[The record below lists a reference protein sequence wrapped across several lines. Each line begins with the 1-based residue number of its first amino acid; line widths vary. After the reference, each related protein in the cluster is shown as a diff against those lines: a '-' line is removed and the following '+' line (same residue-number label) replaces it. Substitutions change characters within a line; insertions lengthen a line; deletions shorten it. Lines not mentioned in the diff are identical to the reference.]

1 MIVTVSDILKDAMG
15 LCNATEIDETPSS
28 SEMAIALRAAN
39 VMIDRW
45 STQHLM
51 LRSNTQLVVPVTI
64 GKATYTVGP
73 SGADVTVGKPLR
85 VLSGVVVDGGV
96 NFPLDVYTQEM
107 FNNLVDRGISSGRPV
122 YVAYDPGEAQQAA
135 HVGTLSFYYTPDRA
149 YTVRLEAQMYLTELV
164 NFTDLISFEP
174 AYYEALI
181 YQLAIRLFRR
191 YSDDK
196 TPIPAD
202 LAGIAGQALRDLK
215 SLNAE
220 RVVASSDLPGVKGR
234 YNILT
239 DSST

>member
-28 SEMAIALRAAN
+28 SEMAVALRAAN
-39 VMIDRW
+39 MMIDRW
-45 STQHLM
+45 SAQHLM
-51 LRSNTQLVVPVTI
+51 LRSNTQLVVPLTAA
-64 GKATYTVGP
+64 KATYTVGA
-73 SGADVTVGKPLR
+73 SGADVTAGKPLR
-85 VLSGVVVDGGV
+85 ILSGVVTDGGV
-96 NFPLDVYTQEM
+96 NYPLDVYTQEM
-107 FNNLVDRGISSGRPV
+107 FNNLVGQGISSGRPV

-135 HVGTLSFYYTPDRA
+135 QKGTLSFYFTPDRS

-164 NFTDLISFEP
+164 NFTDSISFEP

-202 LAGIAGQALRDLK
+202 LTLIASEALK
-215 SLNAE
+215 NIKTLNAE
-220 RVVASSDLPGVKGR
+220 RVVASFDLLGRRGR